1 MSVKDYRDLEVWQLA
16 MDLAER
22 CYRLTNRF
30 PRAELFG
37 LSGQIRRAAGSVPAN
52 LAEGHGR
59 QHTKEFINHISIARG
74 SLKELETHL
83 ILAQRVELL
92 DEEALQELMARTDRI
107 SRMLAGLRASL
118 QSRLRGRGRET

>member
-1 MSVKDYRDLEVWQLA
+1 MSVKNYRDLEVWQLS
-16 MDLAER
+16 MDLAEH
-22 CYRLTNRF
+22 CYRLTKRF

-37 LSGQIRRAAGSVPAN
+37 LAGQIRRAAGSVPAN

-83 ILAQRVELL
+83 MLAHRVELL